1 MLNIYLTFP
10 PKILPI
16 MNEIRVP
23 DTWLKKIDLMDHAFQ
38 PIVNPLS
45 GSIFAVECL
54 LRGYEKAGFND
65 IFEVFD
71 SAYTEGLLLSVD
83 LLLRKKAI
91 KKFMTIENH
100 KKIKLFYNFD
110 VRITEM
116 CNYSPGMSKAM
127 LNGYGLDTGVFCF
140 EISER
145 HHTRSGKIDCLLNNA
160 KMSGCHIAIDD
171 FGSGF
176 ANFELFYF
184 SEPNYLKLDRF
195 LITNIDKE
203 VKKRKFCSHII
214 NLAHFFG
221 ISIVAEGVETENE
234 FLVCRDMGV
243 DLVQGYFIQKPVT
256 NITAIR
262 PVYTAIEELFTN
274 NKRKITQDS
283 HLVSSQMIQ
292 LKPITINGTMEE
304 LLERIGDNTDVPFV
318 PVVDSGNV
326 PVGIIS
332 ESNLKKYLYKPYGK
346 DLLFNKSHTPSIKKF
361 INKCPT
367 VEITVP
373 LEQMLEIYV
382 ANPDSDGIIITR
394 ELKYHGF
401 MTAQS
406 LLNTLNEKN
415 LAYARDMN
423 PLTKLPGNN
432 LINNYLNK
440 AFREED
446 LSYIFIYFDFDNFKP
461 FNDRFG
467 FRQGDRAITLF
478 ADILKEQM
486 DDKSAFVG
494 HIGGD
499 DFFCAASCATDG
511 YDCCLNIVSRIKN
524 IITIFTDTAASFY
537 DTYEVEQGK
546 YTAKDRSGT
555 VRDFP
560 LLSVSAAIIRIP
572 EGARS
577 TNSDE
582 MSNILA
588 VLKKEAKI
596 SKSKTA
602 YLDLGSG
609 NVSDTSFNK
618 LYLQAS
624 GK

>member
-1 MLNIYLTFP
+1 MQNIS
-10 PKILPI
+10 LP
-16 MNEIRVP
+16 EK
-23 DTWLKKIDLMDHAFQ
+23 WQKKIDLFDHAFQ

-45 GSIFAVECL
+45 GTLFAVECL
-54 LRGYEKAGFND
+54 LRDYEKAGFND

-71 SAYTEGLLLSVD
+71 TAYNEGLLLSVD
-83 LLLRKKAI
+83 LELRKKAI
-91 KKFMTIENH
+91 RKFTEIDQS

-116 CNYSPGMSKAM
+116 CNYAPGMSKHI
-127 LNGYGLDTGVFCF
+127 LHGFGLDPGVFCF

-145 HHTRSGKIDCLLNNA
+145 HHTRGGKIDYLLNSA
-160 KMSGCHIAIDD
+160 KISGCQIAIDD

-184 SEPNYLKLDRF
+184 SEPNYLKIDRF
-195 LITNIDKE
+195 LITNIDRE
-203 VKKRKFCSHII
+203 VKKRKFCTHII

-221 ISIVAEGVETENE
+221 ISVVAEGIETENE
-234 FLVCRDMGV
+234 FLTCRDMGI

-256 NITAIR
+256 NVKELR
-262 PVYTAIEELFTN
+262 PSYSVIENLFTT

-283 HLVSSQMIQ
+283 HLVSSQMIE
-292 LKPITINGTMEE
+292 LKPIRQTGSMEE
-304 LLERIGDNTDVPFV
+304 LLEKIGENTEVPYV
-318 PVVDSGNV
+318 PVVDAGNI

-382 ANPDSDGIIITR
+382 ANPESDGIILTR

-432 LINNYLNK
+432 LINSYLNK
-440 AFREED
+440 AFKED
-446 LSYIFIYFDFDNFKP
+446 DFSYIFVYFDFDNFKP

-478 ADILKEQM
+478 ADILKEHMQ
-486 DDKSAFVG
+486 DNGSFVG

-499 DFFCAASCATDG
+499 DFFCAASCSDDT
-511 YDCCLNIVSRIKN
+511 YDCCLNVVAKIKE
-524 IITIFTDTAASFY
+524 IIHIFTDTAASFY
-537 DTYEVEQGK
+537 DEDEVENGK

-560 LLSVSAAIIRIP
+560 LLTVSAAIIRVP
-572 EGARS
+572 EGKRE
-577 TNSDE
+577 TTSDE
-582 MSNILA
+582 LSNILA
-588 VLKKEAKI
+588 SLKKEAKN

-602 YLDLGSG
+602 YLDLGSEG
-609 NVSDTSFNK
+609 VADNTKNRV
-618 LYLQAS
+618 YIQATT
-624 GK
+624 

>member
-1 MLNIYLTFP
+1 M
-10 PKILPI
+10 
-16 MNEIRVP
+16 E
-23 DTWLKKIDLMDHAFQ
+23 HAFQ

-45 GSIFAVECL
+45 GSLFAVECL
-54 LRGYEKAGFND
+54 LRGHEKAGFGD
-65 IFEVFD
+65 IFDVFD
-71 SAYTEGLLLSVD
+71 SAYNEGLLLSVD
-83 LLLRKKAI
+83 LLLRQKAI
-91 KKFMTIENH
+91 AKFMTLDNY
-100 KKIKLFYNFD
+100 KKVKLFYNFD

-116 CNYSPGMSKAM
+116 CNYTPGLSKAM
-127 LNGYGLDTGVFCF
+127 LSGFGLDAGVFCF

-145 HHTRSGKIDCLLNNA
+145 HHTKSGKIDCLLNNA
-160 KMSGCHIAIDD
+160 KISGCHIAIDD

-184 SEPNYLKLDRF
+184 SEPNYLKIDRF

-221 ISIVAEGVETENE
+221 ISVIAEGVETESE
-234 FLVCRDMGV
+234 FITCRDMGV

-256 NITAIR
+256 NLMAIQTT
-262 PVYTAIEELFTN
+262 YSAIEDLFAR
-274 NKRKITQDS
+274 NKRRIAQDS
-283 HLVSSQMIQ
+283 QLVSSQMIQ
-292 LKPITINGTMEE
+292 LNPIMQTGTMEE
-304 LLERIGDNTDVPFV
+304 LLERIGENTEVPFV
-318 PVVDSGNV
+318 PVVDSANI

-346 DLLFNKSHTPSIKKF
+346 DLLFNKNHTPSIKKF

-382 ANPDSDGIIITR
+382 ANPDSEGIVITR

-432 LINNYLNK
+432 LINSYLNK
-440 AFREED
+440 AFKDED
-446 LSYIFIYFDFDNFKP
+446 QSYIFVYFDFDNFKP

-486 DDKSAFVG
+486 QDKTAFTG

-499 DFFCAASCATDG
+499 DFFCGASCSKDT
-511 YDCCLNIVSRIKN
+511 YDCCLNIVSNIKN
-524 IITIFTDTAASFY
+524 IIKIFTETAASFY
-537 DTYEVEQGK
+537 DGKEVDEGK
-546 YTAKDRSGT
+546 YTARDRNGAM
-555 VRDFP
+555 RDFP
-560 LLSVSAAIIRIP
+560 LLTVSAAIIRVP
-572 EGARS
+572 EGKRTS
-577 TNSDE
+577 NSDE
-582 MSNILA
+582 LSNILA
-588 VLKKEAKI
+588 SLKKEAKV

-602 YLDLGSG
+602 YLDLGSEG
-609 NVSDTSFNK
+609 IVDNIQSR
-618 LYLQAS
+618 LYIEAT
-624 GK
+624 G